1 MPYANRF
8 YREVGE
14 RCLANFTGDFA
25 SVRVEWSKGWGYTDE
40 AAWTDAAVLGVGVP
54 AALSDGQPAGHRF
67 CDARTILAGLDPHRI
82 YASPL
87 LDTLFSR
94 SRADRYQNQ

>member
-25 SVRVEWSKGWGYTDE
+25 SVRV
-40 AAWTDAAVLGVGVP
+40 GVP

-67 CDARTILAGLDPHRI
+67 CDARTIRDGLDPHRI